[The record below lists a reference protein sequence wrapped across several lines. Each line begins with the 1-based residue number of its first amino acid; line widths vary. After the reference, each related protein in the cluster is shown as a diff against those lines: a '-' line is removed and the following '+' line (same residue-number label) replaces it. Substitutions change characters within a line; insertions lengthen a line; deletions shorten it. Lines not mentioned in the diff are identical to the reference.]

1 MKILRKRH
9 STLGMKRGL
18 GMKGGAMALALTAF
32 AITACQVPGDTTTTT
47 TPGPATTEEPAAR
60 YPDADPDD
68 LNVQV
73 GDLAGNLED
82 YVGQTVS
89 VRGDVVEAVG
99 QNAMVI
105 RGDGLFG
112 GNDVVV
118 FNATG
123 EPILLSEAGA
133 TQRVQVTGQ
142 VREVVIGDLVREY
155 GLTLDEATYGDY
167 ENNPA
172 IIAESVALAP
182 ELGDISDNPAA
193 FYDQLIAIDGEV
205 NELYDANTFTI
216 SDAGFFGGAD
226 VLVLGEPQAM
236 TALRD
241 NEQVVITGV
250 LRPFNAAQ
258 LEQEFGQTWD
268 ENLRQTI
275 LSDYDEES
283 VLIADQVFPLGR

>member
-9 STLGMKRGL
+9 STLGTKRGL
-18 GMKGGAMALALTAF
+18 GVKGGAMALALTAF

-47 TPGPATTEEPAAR
+47 TDPATTEEPAAR
-60 YPDADPDD
+60 YPDTDPDA

-73 GDLAGNLED
+73 GDLTGNLED
-82 YVGQTVS
+82 YIGQTVS
-89 VRGDVVEAVG
+89 VRGDVAEAVG
-99 QNAMVI
+99 QNALVI

-112 GNDVVV
+112 GDDVVV

-133 TQRVQVTGQ
+133 TERIQVTGQ
-142 VREVVIGDLVREY
+142 VREVVLGDLVREY

-205 NELYDANTFTI
+205 STLYDATTFTI

-226 VLVLGEPQAM
+226 VLVVGEPQAM
-236 TALRD
+236 ANLRD
-241 NEQVVITGV
+241 DEQVVITGV

-258 LEQEFGQTWD
+258 IEQEFGLTWD

-275 LSDYDEES
+275 LSDYGEES
-283 VLIADQVFPLGR
+283 VLIAEQVFPLGR

>member
-1 MKILRKRH
+1 
-9 STLGMKRGL
+9 
-18 GMKGGAMALALTAF
+18 MALALTAF

-47 TPGPATTEEPAAR
+47 TDPATTEEPAAR
-60 YPDADPDD
+60 YPDTDPDA

-73 GDLAGNLED
+73 GDLTGNLED
-82 YVGQTVS
+82 YIGQTVS
-89 VRGDVVEAVG
+89 VRGDVAEAVG
-99 QNAMVI
+99 QNALVI

-112 GNDVVV
+112 GDDVVV

-133 TQRVQVTGQ
+133 TERIQVTGQ
-142 VREVVIGDLVREY
+142 VREVVLGDLVREY

-205 NELYDANTFTI
+205 STLYDATTFTI

-226 VLVLGEPQAM
+226 VLVVGEPQAM
-236 TALRD
+236 ANLRD
-241 NEQVVITGV
+241 DEQVVITGV

-258 LEQEFGQTWD
+258 IEQEFGLTWD

-275 LSDYDEES
+275 LSDYGEES
-283 VLIADQVFPLGR
+283 VLIAEQVFPLGR